1 MAMRV
6 AVVLSLLSLAG
17 CSPYDDLPLFELS
30 AVEPD
35 QIEPGGAF
43 RIDGEGFP
51 LGLTPTVRLD
61 GVLYR
66 PDAPPLPFH
75 ADLTAE
81 VANESRVHC
90 PVPDEIVEALGGRG
104 TFDGQLRLA
113 FRAANGRRDV
123 FAERNVVVDFL
134 PDTTLMLRP
143 NDEGGDVEGEI
154 DADHFG
160 VALSREESGSAG
172 VLVEA
177 VVPGSPAAL
186 QGLRPGDTV
195 LGLDG
200 LRLHSHR
207 DFLPDP
213 TRTESHVSVSRKG
226 LAGVHAL
233 RWPHDAEVP
242 QRTLVT
248 LIAALALGLLL
259 GWRSP
264 MLLCLGSASR
274 TPTAVWLTRFSLL
287 LVFAAALAAGPF
299 DSTTSWITGLGVVA
313 VLQAIVARRRSVA
326 VGYAFSLAAT
336 LTLMLVGRSA
346 SLGALVEMQH
356 GSVFDWFAFRTPAST
371 LAFCVYFHTLTRLA
385 SETRLASNLYAAVAA
400 VLGAGLFLGGGA
412 GAPPI
417 ESIVLVFAK
426 ATSLMVIARWVTVPP
441 KLALGT
447 LAAGASL
454 ALAGWAVGATP
465 WLPHWGPLA
474 AGCMLALLL
483 RAAVPPLRRPS
494 VPSIA

>member
-30 AVEPD
+30 AIAPD
-35 QIEPGGAF
+35 QIEPGGAL

-61 GVLYR
+61 GILYR
-66 PDAPPLPFH
+66 PDAPPLPFR

-81 VANESRVHC
+81 VANESRVNC
-90 PVPDEIVEALGGRG
+90 RVPDELVETLGGRG
-104 TFDGQLRLA
+104 TFDGRLRLA

-123 FAERNVVVDFL
+123 FAEQNVVVDFL

-143 NDEGGDVEGEI
+143 NDEDGTTEGEI

-160 VALSREESGSAG
+160 IALSREESGSAG
-172 VLVEA
+172 VVVDA
-177 VVPGSPAAL
+177 VVPGSPAAR
-186 QGLRPGDTV
+186 QGLRPGDTIV
-195 LGLDG
+195 GLDG
-200 LRLHSHR
+200 LRLYSHR

-213 TRTESHVSVSRKG
+213 TRTESRVSVSRKG

-233 RWPHDAEVP
+233 RWPHDAEAP

-248 LIAALALGLLL
+248 LIAALVLGLLL

-264 MLLCLGSASR
+264 ILLCLGSASR
-274 TPTAVWLTRFSLL
+274 TPTAVWIMRFSLL
-287 LVFAAALAAGPF
+287 LVFAAGLSCGPL
-299 DSTTSWITGLGVVA
+299 DSTTSWITGLGAVA
-313 VLQAIVARRRSVA
+313 ALQAIVARRRSVA
-326 VGYAFSLAAT
+326 VGYGFSLAAT
-336 LTLMLVGRSA
+336 LILMLIGRSA
-346 SLGALVEMQH
+346 SIGALVEIQL

-385 SETRLASNLYAAVAA
+385 PETRLASNLYAAVAA
-400 VLGAGLFLGGGA
+400 VLGAALFLGGGA

-426 ATSLMVIARWVTVPP
+426 ATSLLVVARWVTVPP
-441 KLALGT
+441 KLAV
-447 LAAGASL
+447 GALVVGGGL
-454 ALAGWAVGATP
+454 ALAAFAVGANP

-474 AGCMLALLL
+474 AGCMVALLL